1 MQIDSF
7 VYSQMIKNTECVII
21 NEIKMTKRKEKNYDF
36 GPWKQF
42 GQILIVVGGI
52 AAFALLYA
60 LVGMVI

>member
-1 MQIDSF
+1 
-7 VYSQMIKNTECVII
+7 MIKNTECVII